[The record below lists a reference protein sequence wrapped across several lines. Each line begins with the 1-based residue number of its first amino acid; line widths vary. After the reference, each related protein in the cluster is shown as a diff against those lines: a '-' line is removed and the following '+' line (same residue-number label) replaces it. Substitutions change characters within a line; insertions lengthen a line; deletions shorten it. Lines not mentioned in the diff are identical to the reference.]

1 MDEADDFT
9 PLLSVNMILLP
20 YIVHPP
26 FLPFLHSFFF
36 HLPLFFK
43 KSSFVLDIYHKIMR
57 HKLSQVHS
65 RIMNMVIL
73 SLFFFFP
80 DRKIPHFKLNNLNM
94 YGGRLT
100 IIWLLFRNR
109 LETDEFY
116 INEGI
121 YHIIFFFT
129 EKQELKGIKKT
140 PSGILHIFFS
150 TFCISEGWR
159 NKNAL
164 IPFSNE

>member
-26 FLPFLHSFFF
+26 LLPFTFFF
-36 HLPLFFK
+36 HLPFFFL
-43 KSSFVLDIYHKIMR
+43 KSSFVLGIYHKIMR

-65 RIMNMVIL
+65 RTVNMAIL
-73 SLFFFFP
+73 IFFSRWP
-80 DRKIPHFKLNNLNM
+80 KKIPLAKLNNLNM

-109 LETDEFY
+109 LETDEF
-116 INEGI
+116 
-121 YHIIFFFT
+121 
-129 EKQELKGIKKT
+129 
-140 PSGILHIFFS
+140 
-150 TFCISEGWR
+150 
-159 NKNAL
+159 A
-164 IPFSNE
+164 